1 MKSVIMIPN
10 LTTKIK
16 IILGIETVVILILV
30 IALIVVGTSKSGGDG
45 SSGAEALLISV
56 EESEFGHTSNHEIV
70 KKYTLK
76 RGDDFK
82 VELIS
87 FGAAIKELHAKCKH
101 GHLNNRVLGFNTIEG
116 ILFVMLEM

>member
-30 IALIVVGTSKSGGDG
+30 IALIVVSTSKSGGDG
-45 SSGAEALLISV
+45 SSGAEALISV

-76 RGDDFK
+76 RGEDFK

-116 ILFVMLEM
+116 ILFIMLEM